1 MDVEILFKIAGVG
14 FITAVV
20 VQLLKQSG
28 RDEMSMV
35 ATIAG
40 LIIGLLMVLGMIDE
54 LFTSVRQVFK
64 LY

>member
-14 FITAVV
+14 IITAVV

>member
-14 FITAVV
+14 IITAVV

-40 LIIGLLMVLGMIDE
+40 LLIGLLMVLGMIDE